1 MRSFII
7 ILLCLCATQA
17 FSQEYKSYDWAE
29 KPTLHTLSEK
39 EASESSIAILEKY
52 IVEFFK
58 PEIGNSVKKFE
69 TKHTIARVHDEKGIK
84 THNTVY
90 ISMYNVVDIVDIKAR
105 TITPDGKV
113 TLLNKDNIKEVKN
126 VEEYGDFKIFAIEG
140 AVKDS
145 EIEVLYTL
153 EKEFTSFGRET
164 LQKSYPIRNLEY
176 IHINTA
182 EFLTKIRAA
191 LRNHNEMPK
200 PVEFKN
206 DRASIVL
213 TDVPAVVEE
222 EYATAN
228 ANKMYVVY
236 QVFQKSMNVTDDM
249 LWNNVVT
256 NITDGLFPE
265 TVKPEISKIIET
277 LFKDQKT
284 DDFTKAYLIDDYVKK
299 NYTIVKNNNAQL
311 SDIDYMIRNKS
322 ASELGIIKIYAHLL
336 KAAAVTYMPVI
347 TADVYEHKF
356 DSEFFNPGALREFL
370 IYIPKTG
377 NYISPN
383 RIDYRL
389 SEVPPNI
396 LGNTGIFV
404 NDELQYSF
412 SKITQRDPDYS
423 RVVRNMKISF
433 EDDVE
438 YVKIDQQQEYFGH
451 WALNN
456 RAFLNLAPDQTI
468 KEFEDYLT
476 GSGIE
481 DKVVK
486 KYELIDKEM
495 LQLEYNKPFQV
506 KSTITSESLL
516 EEAGDSYIFQVGK
529 VIGTQSELYQE
540 TKRVNPIQMQYPN
553 RYNYEIVVTIPDGY
567 EVEGLESLII
577 KKELLDEEG
586 NQKCK
591 FESNYT
597 LDGDKL
603 TIIIEEFYKE
613 FEYDIEEYEG
623 FREVINAASDF
634 NKAAILMNPKE

>member
-1 MRSFII
+1 MKAFFVT
-7 ILLCLCATQA
+7 LLCLCTLQA
-17 FSQEYKSYDWAE
+17 FSQEYKNYDWAE
-29 KPTLHTLSEK
+29 KPVLHKLSEK
-39 EASESSIAILEKY
+39 EANESSIAILEKY
-52 IVEFFK
+52 MIEYVVPKF
-58 PEIGNSVKKFE
+58 GNNIKKFE
-69 TKHTIARVHDEKGIK
+69 TNHTIARVHDEKGIK

-140 AVKDS
+140 AEKDS

-153 EKEFTSFGRET
+153 EKEYSAFGRET
-164 LQKSYPIRNLEY
+164 LQKSYPIKKLEY
-176 IHINTA
+176 DFIIGDLPGRIKAYNA
-182 EFLTKIRAA
+182 NSEFTTKTYNNSKGKQLI
-191 LRNHNEMPK
+191 LEN
-200 PVEFKN
+200 
-206 DRASIVL
+206 IVPM
-213 TDVPAVVEE
+213 TEE
-222 EYATAN
+222 EYATPD
-228 ANKMYVVY
+228 ANKTYVA
-236 QVFQKSMNVTDDM
+236 FQCFGPGTNVTDSM

-265 TVKPEISKIIET
+265 TPNAEISKITESI
-277 LFKDQKT
+277 LKGQKT

-299 NYTIVKNNNAQL
+299 NYTIVKNNNEQL
-311 SDIDYMIRNKS
+311 SDIDYIIKNKS

-336 KAAAVTYMPVI
+336 KAADVEYLPVI

-356 DSEFFNPGALREFL
+356 DAEFFNPSALREFL
-370 IYIPKTG
+370 IYIPKTF
-377 NYISPN
+377 NYIIPN
-383 RIDYRL
+383 RVDYRL
-389 SEVPPNI
+389 SEAPPTI
-396 LGNTGIFV
+396 LGNQGIFV
-404 NDELQYSF
+404 NDQLQYSF
-412 SKITQRDPDYS
+412 YKIAQKDPDYS
-423 RVVRNMKISF
+423 RIVRNMKISF
-433 EDDVE
+433 EEDME
-438 YVKIDQQQEYFGH
+438 YVKINQEQEYYGH
-451 WALNN
+451 WAMNN
-456 RAFLNLAPDQTI
+456 RAFLNLAPEQSI

-486 KYELIDKEM
+486 TYDIINKDM
-495 LQLEYNKPFQV
+495 TQLEYNKPFLV
-506 KSTITSESLL
+506 NSAITSESLL

-553 RYNYEIVVTIPDGY
+553 RYNYEIIVNIPDGY
-567 EVEGLESLII
+567 SVEGLESLII

-597 LDGDKL
+597 LKGNKL

-613 FEYDIEEYEG
+613 YEYDISEYEG
-623 FREVINAASDF
+623 FRKVINAASDF
-634 NKAAILMNPKE
+634 NKAAILMNPKA